1 MGEYSKLRESL
12 RDYRR
17 EKLDKRDP
25 DFLPFFPALEVQ
37 WYCRMMSQFD
47 ITLTRVRV
55 DLELALSWLRLA
67 DIQPGN
73 WLT

>member
-1 MGEYSKLRESL
+1 MGDYSKLRESL

-17 EKLDKRDP
+17 EKLDKLNHG
-25 DFLPFFPALEVQ
+25 FLPLFSVLGVQ

-47 ITLTRVRV
+47 ITLTRVKV
-55 DLELALSWLRLA
+55 DFEPALSWVEIA